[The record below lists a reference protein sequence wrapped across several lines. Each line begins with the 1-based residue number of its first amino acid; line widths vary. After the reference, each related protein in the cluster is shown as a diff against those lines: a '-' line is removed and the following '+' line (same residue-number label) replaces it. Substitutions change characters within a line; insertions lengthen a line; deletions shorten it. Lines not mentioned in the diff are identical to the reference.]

1 MLAYIRRHLGWKIFI
16 SYLVVILIGAIILAT
31 AAEFV
36 IPRSFDRHLAAMGSM
51 MVDMMGSSMMGMDLN
66 ADLFTNFRTAVNE
79 ALTIAALAAVISAIV
94 VSIFV
99 SRQVVTPVQEMM
111 VASRY
116 IAAGHYDERVNVPG
130 NLSKDDLDELS
141 QLALSFNQMAEK
153 LEKVESMRRQ
163 LIGDVSHELRT
174 PLTAIKGSMEG
185 LMDGV
190 LPENDETYMGIYREA
205 DRLQRLVNDL
215 QELSRVEAGAY
226 ELDLH
231 PLDLLVVISAVVKRL
246 ELQFKEKDVL
256 LEVDVPDDLPSIQA
270 DEDRIGQV
278 LLNLVGNALQFTPSG
293 GSVVVSAAQRNKEIK
308 ISVSDTGIGIS
319 PEDIENIFTRFYRVD
334 KSRSR
339 AGGGSGIGLTISKY
353 LVEAHGGRIWVE
365 SAGLDRGSTFTF
377 SLPSAD

>member
-1 MLAYIRRHLGWKIFI
+1 MLTYIRQHLGWKIFI
-16 SYLVVILIGAIILAT
+16 SYLVVILIGTIVLAT

-36 IPRSFDRHLAAMGSM
+36 VPRSFDRHLAAMGSM
-51 MVDMMGSSMMGMDLN
+51 MVNMMGSSMMGMDLN

-79 ALTIAALAAVISAIV
+79 ALTVATIAAVISAVV

-99 SRQVVTPVQEMM
+99 SRQVVTPIQEMM
-111 VASRY
+111 IASRY
-116 IAAGHYDERVNVPG
+116 IAAGHYDERVHVPG
-130 NLSKDDLDELS
+130 DPSKDELDELS
-141 QLALSFNQMAEK
+141 QLALSFNQMAAK
-153 LEKVESMRRQ
+153 LEQVESLRRQ

-190 LPENDETYMGIYREA
+190 LPENDETYMGIYKEA

-226 ELDLH
+226 ELHLSSVDVLKI
-231 PLDLLVVISAVVKRL
+231 ISTVVKRL
-246 ELQFKEKDVL
+246 ELQFEEKGVI
-256 LEVDVPDDLPSIQA
+256 LELDVPNDLPPVQA

-278 LLNLVGNALQFTPSG
+278 LLNLIGNALQYTPGG
-293 GSVVVSAAQRNKEIK
+293 GSVILSAAQKNGEINVS
-308 ISVSDTGIGIS
+308 ISDTGVGIS
-319 PEDIENIFTRFYRVD
+319 PEHIEDIFTRFYRVE

-339 AGGGSGIGLTISKY
+339 AGGGSGIGLTIAKY

-365 SAGLDRGSTFTF
+365 SDGPDLGSTFTF
-377 SLPSAD
+377 SLPIAE

>member
-16 SYLVVILIGAIILAT
+16 SYLVVILIGAIVLAT

-51 MVDMMGSSMMGMDLN
+51 MVDMMGSSMMGMELN
-66 ADLFTNFRTAVNE
+66 ADLFTNFRSAVNE
-79 ALTIAALAAVISAIV
+79 ALTIAAFAAVISAIM

-99 SRQVVTPVQEMM
+99 SRQVATPVQEMM

-246 ELQFKEKDVL
+246 ELQFKEKGVL

>member
-16 SYLVVILIGAIILAT
+16 SYLVIILIGTIVLAT
-31 AAEFV
+31 ATEFV
-36 IPRSFDRHLAAMGSM
+36 VPRSFDRHLAAMGSM
-51 MVDMMGSSMMGMDLN
+51 MVDMMGSSSMGMDLN

-79 ALTIAALAAVISAIV
+79 ALTIAAFAAVISAIV
-94 VSIFV
+94 VSIFI
-99 SRQVVTPVQEMM
+99 SRQVVTPIQEMM

-116 IAAGHYDERVNVPG
+116 VAAGHYDERVHVPG
-130 NLSKDDLDELS
+130 DPSKDELDELS
-141 QLALSFNQMAEK
+141 QLAVSFNQMAAK
-153 LEKVESMRRQ
+153 LEQVESMRIQ

-190 LPENDETYMGIYREA
+190 LPENDETYLGIYREA

-226 ELDLH
+226 ELKLSAVV
-231 PLDLLVVISAVVKRL
+231 LREVISAVVTRL
-246 ELQFKEKDVL
+246 DLQFEEKGVM
-256 LEVDVPDDLPSIQA
+256 LEVDVEDDLPPIQA

-278 LLNLVGNALQFTPSG
+278 LLNLVGNALQYTPSG
-293 GSVVVSAAQRNKEIK
+293 GRVIVSAALHNKGIN
-308 ISVSDTGIGIS
+308 ISVSDNGIGIS
-319 PEDIENIFTRFYRVD
+319 PEQFENIFTRFYRVD

-339 AGGGSGIGLTISKY
+339 AGGGSGIGLTITKY

-365 SAGLDRGSTFTF
+365 SQGPDQGSTFSF
-377 SLPSAD
+377 SLPIT